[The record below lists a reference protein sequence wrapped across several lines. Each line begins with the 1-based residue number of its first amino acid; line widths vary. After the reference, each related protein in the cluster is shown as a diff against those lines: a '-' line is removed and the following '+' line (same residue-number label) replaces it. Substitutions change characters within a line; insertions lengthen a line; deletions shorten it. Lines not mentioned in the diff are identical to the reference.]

1 MTTDV
6 IDFKIRTDTFGN
18 DGDYVNKNDLI
29 QRIIQGKIPT
39 YEIINDNI
47 RYNFD
52 IDAYCDKKCFT
63 MDIAAIIEEQAEKYI
78 SQALHEYSGIEPIIQ
93 YSTSHTDNYDDTRA
107 KYSVRYYVTNLYD
120 TRQNVKSFVQYL
132 NGVLIQMGDEEQI
145 RDYIELQDGKLFDD
159 SVYSSNRK
167 MRCNN
172 TSKPNENRP
181 LVLKTGTIEGTII
194 NDISNCVNVHFVRP
208 DMTSYTKSTN
218 CPYNDFNFKSIGILD
233 QNLDE
238 IEFYVDNHVF
248 KNHVGEQQYTKWI
261 VLGGMFLSIM
271 TPENAYKYWER
282 VTLLDGTDNK
292 KEEYEKQFVS
302 LKMLMEDPIM
312 AMNSIRKNIRKEFP
326 TIVQQWKDKTDTH
339 ECLLK
344 AQLKAIKDKKLEE
357 KRLEKE
363 QKQIELERKK
373 RFREQ
378 EKEAKEKLKEAKEKL
393 QEMKKNENSNL
404 KVANNDLEASNII
417 YDEIKDNLI
426 YSNETFYFKEN
437 NLWTT
442 NFDNLKGSILKY
454 VMNSKIYKTND
465 KGDAIDFVQNRKF
478 TKTVL
483 DTAIEHKNLDWYN
496 KIFHSSLG
504 KILFNNGYYDFKV
517 NKFYNIDDELF
528 DKSIIFIEKIN
539 YNWESNFTEK
549 EHDYI
554 NQIREKLFYTPFG
567 VDVGN
572 YYILNL
578 ARGLA
583 GDCMKRCLFGIGSS
597 NTGKSI
603 ITSALKSTCGGYF
616 GDFNAVNIAYKPN
629 SSGDEA
635 QKLRWLMLLQSKRII
650 ASNEIQMGIEIDG
663 NMIKKIS
670 NGGLDA
676 ITARGHCGN
685 ETSFKIGFLPIIFA
699 NDIDKIS
706 PKDDAVI
713 NRIRAIHYEKVC
725 VENPTNEFEIKMDVH
740 LNDEIETPLFRRA
753 FMKIIMEAYHEFHS
767 NNRIEIEPEG
777 IKKAKIDIFGAN
789 VTIISSFTEEFEIT
803 DNENDYVPSSEIV
816 KWLNDKKCKV
826 SITKFGLELN
836 KYVKL
841 NNLQNVVSKL
851 KKIKG
856 KPKQCW
862 IGVKSIEEIEED
874 NN

>member
-1 MTTDV
+1 M
-6 IDFKIRTDTFGN
+6 
-18 DGDYVNKNDLI
+18 
-29 QRIIQGKIPT
+29 
-39 YEIINDNI
+39 
-47 RYNFD
+47 
-52 IDAYCDKKCFT
+52 
-63 MDIAAIIEEQAEKYI
+63 
-78 SQALHEYSGIEPIIQ
+78 
-93 YSTSHTDNYDDTRA
+93 
-107 KYSVRYYVTNLYD
+107 
-120 TRQNVKSFVQYL
+120 
-132 NGVLIQMGDEEQI
+132 
-145 RDYIELQDGKLFDD
+145 
-159 SVYSSNRK
+159 
-167 MRCNN
+167 
-172 TSKPNENRP
+172 
-181 LVLKTGTIEGTII
+181 
-194 NDISNCVNVHFVRP
+194 
-208 DMTSYTKSTN
+208 
-218 CPYNDFNFKSIGILD
+218 
-233 QNLDE
+233 
-238 IEFYVDNHVF
+238 
-248 KNHVGEQQYTKWI
+248 
-261 VLGGMFLSIM
+261 
-271 TPENAYKYWER
+271 
-282 VTLLDGTDNK
+282 
-292 KEEYEKQFVS
+292 
-302 LKMLMEDPIM
+302 
-312 AMNSIRKNIRKEFP
+312 
-326 TIVQQWKDKTDTH
+326 
-339 ECLLK
+339 
-344 AQLKAIKDKKLEE
+344 
-357 KRLEKE
+357 
-363 QKQIELERKK
+363 
-373 RFREQ
+373 
-378 EKEAKEKLKEAKEKL
+378 
-393 QEMKKNENSNL
+393 
-404 KVANNDLEASNII
+404 
-417 YDEIKDNLI
+417 
-426 YSNETFYFKEN
+426 
-437 NLWTT
+437 
-442 NFDNLKGSILKY
+442 
-454 VMNSKIYKTND
+454 
-465 KGDAIDFVQNRKF
+465 DAIDFVQNRKF

-496 KIFHSSLG
+496 KILHSSLG